1 MYVSFRY
8 VLQIIKIT
16 RQITFDNGN
25 IVLFLYRGDHKFF
38 LLLLFPSPK
47 WYLVYL
53 HVNKRKN
60 QYGDRIAEDHPILS
74 SELRVSFTIG
84 KC

>member
-1 MYVSFRY
+1 MIMALLFSFY
-8 VLQIIKIT
+8 TMEII
-16 RQITFDNGN
+16 NS
-25 IVLFLYRGDHKFF
+25 F

-53 HVNKRKN
+53 HFNSRKN
-60 QYGDRIAEDHPILS
+60 QYGDRIAQDQPIMS
-74 SELRVSFTIG
+74 SELPVSFTIG